1 MYKKIN
7 IINNLFSIC
16 LQFFLFYAINIEL
29 CFILR
34 PNEINLY
41 APISL
46 IIFISLGYFVKKY
59 INNIFLI
66 IICYL
71 SFIIPILFFNI
82 GMVQKV
88 ILIMS
93 IIFMIYFALTYFL
106 NKKLQ
111 QILFTPNL
119 YSEIIFLTVY
129 LHTRSTN
136 EKLGNIILFIGLAFI
151 LFYILYYYSRNIIRF
166 FHNNSHLKNLPIKE
180 IVTHNIIMLLLLFVV
195 FFIVIILSFYFNLD
209 SVFLAILQGIW
220 SAIAFILR
228 KIIYLITGTSQ
239 ELPEFTPTED
249 TPITS
254 YDFKTPKEDFA
265 VSQRIYKF
273 FTFVI
278 FAAICIFIIYLIYN
292 FFKNNFKK
300 NKLQTDNIE
309 FINPKNKSK
318 NNSNKLTS
326 YFFDTLNIKGNNNI
340 KIRKIYKN
348 KLKKHKNLT
357 KKVLTPREL
366 YNKIYIENE
375 DMKKLT
381 HLYEKARYSNTICS
395 NDDVKK
401 AKNIN

>member
-1 MYKKIN
+1 
-7 IINNLFSIC
+7 
-16 LQFFLFYAINIEL
+16 
-29 CFILR
+29 
-34 PNEINLY
+34 
-41 APISL
+41 
-46 IIFISLGYFVKKY
+46 
-59 INNIFLI
+59 
-66 IICYL
+66 
-71 SFIIPILFFNI
+71 
-82 GMVQKV
+82 
-88 ILIMS
+88 MS
-93 IIFMIYFALTYFL
+93 IIFMLYFALTYFL
-106 NKKLQ
+106 NKKLH

-136 EKLGNIILFIGLAFI
+136 ENLSKIILFLGLAFI
-151 LFYILYYYSRNIIRF
+151 LFYILYYYSRNILGF

-180 IVTHNIIMLLLLFVV
+180 IVTHNMIMLLLLFVV

-209 SVFLAILQGIW
+209 NVFLAILQGIW

-228 KIIYLITGTSQ
+228 KIIYLITGTSK

-278 FAAICIFIIYLIYN
+278 FATICIFIIYLIYN

-309 FINPKNKSK
+309 FINPKNKSI

-348 KLKKHKNLT
+348 KLKKNKELT

-366 YNKIYIENE
+366 YNKIYVENE

-381 HLYEKARYSNTICS
+381 KLYEKARYSNTICS
-395 NDDVKK
+395 NDDVKT
-401 AKNIN
+401 AKKIN